1 MAKPDDA
8 LEAKIPES
16 IPNNNDKIAHNIN
29 SNPILY
35 TIFYCLTIYK
45 YHKIEILS
53 KWKFGK
59 KWS

>member
-1 MAKPDDA
+1 LAKPDDA

-53 KWKFGK
+53 K
-59 KWS
+59 